1 MGIKA
6 QPYTA
11 TPAEPVHEVPGVTVR
26 WVIGEADG
34 APHFAMRIFEV
45 PPGKASPFHAH
56 WFEHEVFIL
65 AGKGH
70 VKSDKGDLPFEQGYV
85 VFVPGG
91 ETHQFVNDGDDVLR
105 FICVIP
111 HPRQEAK

>member
-1 MGIKA
+1 MSIKV

-11 TPAEPVHEVPGVTVR
+11 TPAEPVSEAPGVVVR

-34 APHFAMRIFEV
+34 APNFAMRVFDV
-45 PPGKASPFHAH
+45 PPGGASPFHAH

-65 AGKGH
+65 AGRGH
-70 VKSDKGDLPFEQGYV
+70 VKTEQGDLPFEQGYV

-91 ETHQFVNDGDDVLR
+91 EMHQFVNDGDDVLR

-111 HPRQEAK
+111 HVRPGAK

>member
-1 MGIKA
+1 MSIKV
-6 QPYTA
+6 QPFTA
-11 TPAEPVHEVPGVTVR
+11 TPAEPVSEAPGVTVR

-34 APHFAMRIFEV
+34 APNFAMRVFDV
-45 PPGKASPFHAH
+45 PPGGASPYHAH
-56 WFEHEVFIL
+56 GFEHEVFIL

-70 VKSDKGDLPFEQGYV
+70 VKSEKGNLPFEQGYV

-91 ETHQFVNDGDDVLR
+91 ETHQFVNDGDGVLR

-111 HPRQEAK
+111 HPRHGTK

>member
-1 MGIKA
+1 MSIKV

-11 TPAEPVHEVPGVTVR
+11 TPAEPVSEAPGVTVR

-34 APHFAMRIFEV
+34 APNFAMRVFDV
-45 PPGKASPFHAH
+45 PPGGASPFHAH
-56 WFEHEVFIL
+56 GFEHEVFIL
-65 AGKGH
+65 AGKGR
-70 VKSDKGDLPFEQGYV
+70 VRTEKGDLPFEQGYV

-91 ETHQFVNDGDDVLR
+91 ETHQFVNDGDDTLR

-111 HPRQEAK
+111 HVRQGTK